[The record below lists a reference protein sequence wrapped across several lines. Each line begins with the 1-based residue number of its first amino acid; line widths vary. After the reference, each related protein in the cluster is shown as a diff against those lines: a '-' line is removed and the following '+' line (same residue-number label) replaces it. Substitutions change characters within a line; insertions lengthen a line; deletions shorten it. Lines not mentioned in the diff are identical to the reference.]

1 MSPKP
6 PKPTKAP
13 ANVPSGTG
21 LIRTALHAGARV
33 AAQTLAAGG
42 APTIGHFVGD
52 IVNVA
57 DALSRSG
64 KKVQESI
71 ERIDFSDLQKKLK
84 NSVNELV
91 NSLDLW
97 NKQSAVLRHIG
108 EKIPEIPEALESTAV
123 YLQSVLKNF
132 NTLSQEWEKHPEKFK
147 EFTQKL
153 SKEQE
158 NIANVFAKYSDIL
171 PEWSKPTTALNNLA
185 ESANA
190 ASEALKTLETSEKK
204 GGGLFGFLKGG
215 VGGLLALLGSEIA
228 LITTEWIRGA
238 ALRERISTLA
248 GLTGGY
254 AAGGT
259 PGVYGYEWISTIE
272 RMTEAGRK
280 WGYTIE
286 QGTAQLTTFAKTF
299 GFVGDAILNNLQ
311 MYSRALGLS
320 VEELI
325 SVTAPLREVARIP
338 TAGGLKIDDTRI
350 ENVLN
355 KTITLAAS
363 LYATGTG
370 QMTYR
375 FLQAVSQVYSEF
387 VRYAGVSLNNSQKT
401 ISTLMGILVKTGEIP
416 EELAGVLLSSVG
428 RAIAEPRTTG
438 QEIWM
443 LRTLGWRGGLD
454 EYVRLKMAMERP
466 FEAGPGGVPPVQRIL
481 EGLQN
486 EFKRAGISWEV
497 QVLLLRDL
505 FKISWNQAGMLADIL
520 KGKGI
525 SEAMQELQN
534 FAKEQKAREDMQ
546 MHAWQNMAA
555 LEPNVVI
562 ATLKNI
568 ETDVKL
574 HTGFLDAIANVLVK
588 KAGDKEMENLLKRM
602 EEERAK
608 AQVESKVREYM
619 TEQKM
624 PAENITTVINNM
636 KDALT
641 DVLKNTGPNINVTVR
656 AEGEWIKVILQNA
669 KGKEQEI
676 QIRNPQTGG

>member
-13 ANVPSGTG
+13 ANVPSGAG

-33 AAQTLAAGG
+33 AAQTVAAGG
-42 APTIGHFVGD
+42 APTIGHFIGD

-57 DALSRSG
+57 EALSHSG
-64 KKVQESI
+64 KKIQESI

-84 NSVNELV
+84 GSVNELV

-97 NKQSAVLRHIG
+97 NKQSSVLRNIG
-108 EKIPEIPEALESTAV
+108 EKLPEIPETLESTAV

-132 NTLSQEWEKHPEKFK
+132 NTLSQEWEKYPEKLK
-147 EFTQKL
+147 EFAQRL

-158 NIANVFAKYSDIL
+158 NIINVFAKYSEIL
-171 PEWSKPTTALNNLA
+171 PEWSKPTAALNNLA

-190 ASEALKTLETSEKK
+190 ASESLKTLETLEKK
-204 GGGLFGFLKGG
+204 GGGLFGFLRGG
-215 VGGLLALLGSEIA
+215 MGGLLALLGTEIA
-228 LITTEWIRGA
+228 LITTEWMRGA
-238 ALRERISTLA
+238 ALRERISILA

-272 RMTEAGRK
+272 RITEAGRR

-286 QGTAQLTTFAKTF
+286 QGTSQLTAFAKTF
-299 GFVGDAILNNLQ
+299 GFVGDAILNNFQ

-325 SVTAPLREVARIP
+325 SATAPLREVARIP

-355 KTITLAAS
+355 KTITFAAS

-370 QMTYR
+370 QMTHR

-387 VRYAGVSLNNSQKT
+387 VRYAGISLNNSQKT

-416 EELAGVLLSSVG
+416 EELAGALLSSIG
-428 RAIAEPRTTG
+428 RTIAEPRTTG

-443 LRTLGWRGGLD
+443 LRTLGWGGGFN

-466 FEAGPGGVPPVQRIL
+466 FEAGPGGVAPVQRIL
-481 EGLQN
+481 EDLQN
-486 EFKRAGISWEV
+486 EFKRSRVSWGM
-497 QVLLLRDL
+497 QVAILQDL

-546 MHAWQNMAA
+546 LNAWKSMAA
-555 LEPNVVI
+555 LEPNVI
-562 ATLKNI
+562 MAALKNL
-568 ETDVKL
+568 ETHIQL
-574 HTGFLDAIANVLVK
+574 HTGFLDVIANALVK
-588 KAGDKEMENLLKRM
+588 KAGDKELEAALKRM
-602 EEERAK
+602 EEQR
-608 AQVESKVREYM
+608 QREVIIQELEKQGKKP
-619 TEQKM
+619 TE
-624 PAENITTVINNM
+624 ENIEQYRWDLM
-636 KDALT
+636 KKIEENT
-641 DVLKNTGPNINVTVR
+641 SYLKNPPAINVIIQSPSQGISVTI
-656 AEGEWIKVILQNA
+656 EKSSGERETSSYPGGIT
-669 KGKEQEI
+669 GK
-676 QIRNPQTGG
+676 